1 MKKYK
6 IINMPQD
13 IEGCHDLINIL
24 ITELNEYHDAM
35 RPNDEDDSIPSA
47 TDTKYSQNFT
57 EFSENNRGLN
67 GGVEFMGFGIGRP
80 PSAYSERTCEVIR
93 GRTPN

>member
-1 MKKYK
+1 MKKFK

-24 ITELNEYHDAM
+24 IEELNGE
-35 RPNDEDDSIPSA
+35 ECSIPSA